1 MRFIQ
6 VFVLLLL
13 ISILTVSSASASVHK
28 IGFTGDW
35 EHGKK
40 SASAHKDVKRALGEL
55 QKVANY
61 YNTVFYPD
69 LVVSGGDYIEGSYV
83 DVAGGIVQMKE
94 VAAIFNTIKAK
105 KLVLIGNH
113 DVRSITK
120 AELRAIFK
128 ISANHAVHDFD
139 DLRVVTVDLQFNPK
153 TGKDRAKEGFI
164 EGFLS
169 KSERLWLKEALKT
182 DKPVIVFT
190 HQPPVATVNHN
201 DKTATNIVN
210 AAALRALLED
220 AGNVVAVV
228 SGHVAREQFYRVNG
242 IGYFVG
248 NTLVNKKAMGSF
260 GTISVDVKSNKEV
273 NITYT
278 QMGEHRWVKNF
289 YWKKGTAKKK

>member
-1 MRFIQ
+1 MRYVQ
-6 VFVLLLL
+6 ALLLVIL
-13 ISILTVSSASASVHK
+13 ITLLTPGYSEASVHK

-40 SASAHKDVKRALGEL
+40 SASGHKDVKRALGEL
-55 QKVANY
+55 QKAVNY
-61 YNTVFYPD
+61 YNTVFYPQ
-69 LVVSGGDYIEGSYV
+69 LVVAGGDYIEGSYV

-120 AELRAIFK
+120 ADFRAIFK
-128 ISANHAVHDFD
+128 INANHAIHDFD
-139 DLRVVTVDLQFNPK
+139 DLRVATVDLQFDPK
-153 TGKDRAKEGFI
+153 TGKDRAKAGFV

-169 KSERLWLKEALKT
+169 KSERAWLKEALKT

-201 DKTATNIVN
+201 GKTAANVVN
-210 AAALRALLED
+210 AVALRALLED

-228 SGHVAREQFYRVNG
+228 SGHVAKEQFYRVNG
-242 IGYFVG
+242 IGYFVN

-260 GTISVDVKSNKEV
+260 GAITVDVKSNKEV
-273 NITYT
+273 TVTY
-278 QMGEHRWVKNF
+278 QQLGERAWKKTL
-289 YWKKGTAKKK
+289 YWKKGSAKK